1 MFPITISM
9 IGILSGLSDPAPTMH
24 HPKNGAL
31 RWEEL
36 GASVKNNKA
45 TR

>member
-1 MFPITISM
+1 M

-36 GASVKNNKA
+36 GASVKNNKT